1 VGSRWN
7 IDGVLSF
14 SEIPAEFAEFVKAKQ
29 QELAFNMLSS
39 SASGVLLANLAA
51 LVAGDASVE
60 LLVQTSQ
67 AQIPLLILTLI
78 ASVLSGKVEEKSW

>member
-1 VGSRWN
+1 M
-7 IDGVLSF
+7 LSF
-14 SEIPAEFAEFVKAKQ
+14 SEIPAEFADFVQAKRK
-29 QELAFNMLSS
+29 ELALNMLSS
-39 SASGVLLANLAA
+39 SAAGVVVANLFA

-78 ASVLSGKVEEKSW
+78 ASILSGKVENKPW

>member
-1 VGSRWN
+1 
-7 IDGVLSF
+7 
-14 SEIPAEFAEFVKAKQ
+14 VKTKQ
-29 QELAFNMLSS
+29 RELAFNMLSS
-39 SASGVLLANLAA
+39 SAVGVVLANLAA

-78 ASVLSGKVEEKSW
+78 ASVLSGKVENKPW